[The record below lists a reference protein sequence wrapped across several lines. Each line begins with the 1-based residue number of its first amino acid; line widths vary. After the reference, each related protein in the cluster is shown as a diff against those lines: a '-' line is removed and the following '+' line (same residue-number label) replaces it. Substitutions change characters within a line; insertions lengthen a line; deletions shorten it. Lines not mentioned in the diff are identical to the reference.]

1 MSSSSQVSL
10 EMMKESGISGA
21 GLSVRQGN
29 IASRRAPRD
38 QMSTLRLQYEQ
49 TEIFISKTQLF
60 PPDPTEKSV
69 GSVPLTKS
77 GVSTLRRKID
87 SSPEGLLNINVGF
100 ILGKNH

>member
-49 TEIFISKTQLF
+49 TEIFISLKLNYFHLIRLRNLF
-60 PPDPTEKSV
+60 
-69 GSVPLTKS
+69 VPSLLLSRESAHS
-77 GVSTLRRKID
+77 GAR
-87 SSPEGLLNINVGF
+87 
-100 ILGKNH
+100 

>member
-38 QMSTLRLQYEQ
+38 QMSTLRLQYE
-49 TEIFISKTQLF
+49 FISLKLNYF
-60 PPDPTEKSV
+60 HLIRLRNLL
-69 GSVPLTKS
+69 VPSLLLSRESAHS
-77 GVSTLRRKID
+77 GAR
-87 SSPEGLLNINVGF
+87 
-100 ILGKNH
+100 

>member
-49 TEIFISKTQLF
+49 TGLFISLKLNYFHLIRLRNLF
-60 PPDPTEKSV
+60 
-69 GSVPLTKS
+69 VPSLLLSRESAHS
-77 GVSTLRRKID
+77 GAR
-87 SSPEGLLNINVGF
+87 
-100 ILGKNH
+100 

>member
-1 MSSSSQVSL
+1 MSSSSHVSL

-49 TEIFISKTQLF
+49 TEIFISLKLNYF
-60 PPDPTEKSV
+60 HLIRLRNLL
-69 GSVPLTKS
+69 VPSLLLSRESAHS
-77 GVSTLRRKID
+77 GAR
-87 SSPEGLLNINVGF
+87 
-100 ILGKNH
+100 